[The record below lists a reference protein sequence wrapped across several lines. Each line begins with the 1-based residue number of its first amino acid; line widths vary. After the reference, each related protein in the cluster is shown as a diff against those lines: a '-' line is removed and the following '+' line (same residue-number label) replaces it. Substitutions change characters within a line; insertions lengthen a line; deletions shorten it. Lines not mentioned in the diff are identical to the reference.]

1 MYHICIYINIS
12 LDFFNKIGYSNKLQ
26 KVKEILSVSWTT
38 NVHGQKIV
46 EGDLNGNHTKENT
59 QGVFFKQNIQ

>member
-12 LDFFNKIGYSNKLQ
+12 LDFFNKIGYSNKLH

-46 EGDLNGNHTKENT
+46 EGDLNGNHTKENIL
-59 QGVFFKQNIQ
+59 FKKYPRSIF